1 MSPIVKEP
9 SKEQIDLPAGFILR
23 SPTMDDVPGVVA
35 VMNANWQKF
44 QGTEPF
50 TAEEVSGDWSEP
62 GFDLATEARVIT
74 TTAGQIVAHV
84 DLVCRTPF
92 VRALV
97 WARTHPDY
105 YGLGFGTG
113 LTRWAEAYAQEKMRA
128 APDDARLTIE
138 CSNLAQDHAAA
149 NLLTGLGYPHSR
161 SFYSMKIE
169 MAAPP
174 PAPVW
179 PAGITVR
186 PMLAGE
192 EATVFRAKDDSFV
205 DHWGHIEMPFD
216 EAFALWSHGVA
227 SNPRH
232 DPSTYFL
239 ALDGDEIAGVALC
252 VPQDDEFPDMAWIDS
267 LGVRRP
273 WRRQGLALAL
283 LHHSF
288 GEFYRR
294 GIKQVGLGVDASSL
308 TGAVR
313 LYEKAGMQTF
323 RQFNV
328 YEKEIRPG
336 RDLATRAV
344 TPTE

>member
-1 MSPIVKEP
+1 MTPL
-9 SKEQIDLPAGFILR
+9 LPERENLLDGFVLR
-23 SPTMDDVPGVVA
+23 PPTMADVPGVVE
-35 VMNANWQKF
+35 VMNANWRKL
-44 QGTEPF
+44 QGTNPF
-50 TAEEVSGDWSEP
+50 TEEEVSGDWSEP

-74 TTAGQIVAHV
+74 TTTGQIVAHV

-92 VRALV
+92 VRAIA
-97 WARTHPDY
+97 WARTHPDC
-105 YGLGFGTG
+105 YGLGFGTL
-113 LTRWAEAYAQEKMRA
+113 LTNWAEACVRTKMGA

-138 CSNLAQDHAAA
+138 CSNLAQDNAASD
-149 NLLTGLGYPHSR
+149 LLLGLGYQHSR

-169 MAAPP
+169 MEAPP
-174 PAPVW
+174 PPPVW

-192 EATVFRAKDDSFV
+192 EAAVFRAKDDAFV

-216 EAFALWSHGVA
+216 EAFTLWSHHLA

-232 DPSTYFL
+232 DPSTFFL

-252 VPQDDEFPDMAWIDS
+252 VPQDDEFPDMAWVDS

-283 LHHSF
+283 LQYSF

-313 LYEKAGMQTF
+313 LYEKAGMQVF
-323 RQFNV
+323 RQFNL

-336 RDLATRAV
+336 RDLATRTV
-344 TPTE
+344 TQSE

>member
-1 MSPIVKEP
+1 MSLLLQ
-9 SKEQIDLPAGFILR
+9 EQENLPDGFVLR
-23 SPTMDDVPGVVA
+23 PPTMADVPGVVA
-35 VMNANWQKF
+35 LLNANWRKL
-44 QGTEPF
+44 QGPEPF
-50 TAEEVSGDWSEP
+50 TEEEVRGDWSEP
-62 GFDLATEARVIT
+62 GFDLATEARLIT
-74 TTAGQIVAHV
+74 TSAGQIVAHI
-84 DLVCRTPF
+84 DFVCRTPF
-92 VRALV
+92 VRGMV

-105 YGLGFGTG
+105 GDLGFGTR
-113 LTRWAEAYAQEKMRA
+113 LTRWGEEAVRAKMGA

-138 CSNLAQDHAAA
+138 CSNLAQDQAAA
-149 NLLTGLGYPHSR
+149 DLLLGLGYLHSR

-169 MAAPP
+169 MEAPP

-186 PMLAGE
+186 PMQAGE
-192 EATVFRAKDDSFV
+192 EAATFRAKDDSFA

-216 EAFALWSHGVA
+216 EAFALWSHHLA

-232 DPSTYFL
+232 DPGTFFL

-283 LHHSF
+283 LQHSF

-313 LYEKAGMQTF
+313 LYEKAGMGIF

-336 RDLATRAV
+336 RDLVTRV
-344 TPTE
+344 VN

>member
-1 MSPIVKEP
+1 MNPRQNEPIH
-9 SKEQIDLPAGFILR
+9 EQVDLPAGFILR

-35 VMNANWQKF
+35 VMNANWQKL

-50 TAEEVSGDWSEP
+50 TVEEVSGDWSEP

-74 TTAGQIVAHV
+74 TAAGQIVAHV
-84 DLVCRTPF
+84 DLVCRAPF
-92 VRALV
+92 VRAMV
-97 WARTHPDY
+97 WARTHPDC
-105 YGLGFGTG
+105 YGLGFGTL
-113 LTRWAEAYAQEKMRA
+113 LTRWAEACVRDKMNA
-128 APDDARLTIE
+128 APADARLTIE

-149 NLLTGLGYPHSR
+149 DMLFGLGYQHSR

-169 MAAPP
+169 METAPP
-174 PAPVW
+174 PPVW

-186 PMLAGE
+186 PMRAGE
-192 EATVFRAKDDSFV
+192 EAAVFRAKDDSFV
-205 DHWGHIEMPFD
+205 DHWGHIKTSFD
-216 EAFALWSHGVA
+216 EAFALWSHHLA

-232 DPSTYFL
+232 DPSTFFL
-239 ALDGDEIAGVALC
+239 ALAGDEIAGVALC

-313 LYEKAGMQTF
+313 LYEKAGMAIF

-344 TPTE
+344 AQSE

>member
-1 MSPIVKEP
+1 MTPLLQ
-9 SKEQIDLPAGFILR
+9 EQENLPDGFVLR
-23 SPTMDDVPGVVA
+23 PPTMADAPGVVELL
-35 VMNANWQKF
+35 NANWRKL

-74 TTAGQIVAHV
+74 TRAGQIVAHI
-84 DLVCRTPF
+84 DFVCRTPF
-92 VRALV
+92 VRALI

-105 YGLGFGTG
+105 SGLGFGTR
-113 LTRWAEAYAQEKMRA
+113 LTAWGEAVVRAKMQS

-149 NLLTGLGYPHSR
+149 DLLLGLGYHHSR

-169 MAAPP
+169 IETPP

-186 PMLAGE
+186 PMRVGE
-192 EATVFRAKDDSFV
+192 ETATFRAKEDAFA

-216 EAFALWSHGVA
+216 EAFTLWSHHLA

-232 DPSTYFL
+232 DPSTFFL

-252 VPQDDEFPDMAWIDS
+252 VPQDEEFPDMAWVDS

-283 LHHSF
+283 LQHSF

-336 RDLATRAV
+336 RDLATRTV
-344 TPTE
+344 TQSE

>member
-1 MSPIVKEP
+1 MTPLLQK
-9 SKEQIDLPAGFILR
+9 QGNLPDGFVLR
-23 SPTMDDVPGVVA
+23 SPTMADIPGVVA
-35 VMNANWQKF
+35 LLNANWRKL

-50 TAEEVSGDWSEP
+50 TEEEVSGDWSEP
-62 GFDLATEARVIT
+62 GFDLANEARVVT
-74 TTAGQIVAHV
+74 TNAGQIVGHV
-84 DLVCRTPF
+84 DFICRTPR
-92 VRALV
+92 VRALL

-105 YGLGFGTG
+105 CGLGFGTC
-113 LTRWAEAYAQEKMRA
+113 LTTWGEEIVRAKMAEAPAE
-128 APDDARLTIE
+128 ARLTIE
-138 CSNLAQDHAAA
+138 CNTLAQDHTAAD
-149 NLLTGLGYPHSR
+149 LLLGLGYQYSR

-169 MAAPP
+169 MEAPP
-174 PAPVW
+174 PPPVW

-186 PMLAGE
+186 PMRTGE
-192 EATVFRAKDDSFV
+192 EAATFRAKDDAFA
-205 DHWGHIEMPFD
+205 DHWGHIDTPFE
-216 EAFALWSHGVA
+216 EAFALWSHHLA

-232 DPSTYFL
+232 DPSTFFL
-239 ALDGDEIAGVALC
+239 ALDGDDIAGVALC

-283 LHHSF
+283 LQHSF

-313 LYEKAGMQTF
+313 LYEKAGMETF

-336 RDLATRAV
+336 RDLATRTV
-344 TPTE
+344 SQ